1 MCDIAYKRANIA
13 KFIKSIRLR
22 WYGHVERLKNQR
34 MSKEIATVTMEG
46 TRKRGRSRKRW
57 RGEVEEDL
65 NII

>member
-1 MCDIAYKRANIA
+1 
-13 KFIKSIRLR
+13 
-22 WYGHVERLKNQR
+22 